1 MIHKPVLLRESIEL
15 LDPQSG
21 EFFVDGTIGSGG
33 HAAEIIK
40 RISPNGTLLAIDW
53 DIDSIE
59 NLKSKFKNQN
69 AKLILVHGNY
79 ADLPEILR
87 KKKLGKANG
96 LILDLGFSSE
106 QIESGRPACN
116 AMQAT
121 RSIAGR
127 GFSFMKGVPLD
138 MSFDREAWSIKH

>member
-106 QIESGRPACN
+106 QIESGRAARN
-116 AMQAT
+116 AM
-121 RSIAGR
+121 
-127 GFSFMKGVPLD
+127 
-138 MSFDREAWSIKH
+138 